1 MKTSFIVAAV
11 LAALCAGT
19 VMADE
24 IDAQVAAALTATK
37 AQAAAQKLAS
47 AQVTEQQHR
56 QPQHREPQH
65 REPQHDRRG
74 PEHRRGRWEH
84 GRDPRHGWRP
94 AHWSRYL
101 GYSYDMSE
109 CQAFGRAEGF
119 PFVTRYN
126 FSGDCYGDYR
136 PY

>member
-1 MKTSFIVAAV
+1 MKISFIVAAV
-11 LAALCAGT
+11 MAALCAGS

-37 AQAAAQKLAS
+37 TQVAAQKESA

-56 QPQHREPQH
+56 REPAH
-65 REPQHDRRG
+65 EGRG

-84 GRDPRHGWRP
+84 GRFPRDGWRP
-94 AHWSRYL
+94 AHFSRYL
-101 GYSYDMSE
+101 GYSYDMAE
-109 CQAFGRAEGF
+109 CQAFGRADGF

-126 FSGDCYGDYR
+126 FSGDCYGDFR
-136 PY
+136 PF